1 MSNLNKQH
9 IQVYSLQLRRS
20 IFMTTNIPQQHT
32 DASLEQAK
40 STLLATNIPTDIP
53 LQQQTDAFFAQ
64 AKSQVPADLLQ
75 DLLSPI
81 EQLIM
86 SGSAE
91 KVLKEGT
98 QVPDFTLPDALGN
111 PVTLSQ
117 LLMQG
122 PVVISFYR
130 GSWCTYCNLE
140 LRAYQRVLSQLQELG
155 TSLVAV
161 SPQTPDHSLS
171 LVEKQKL
178 TFAVLSDVGNHVAR
192 QFGLVFT
199 IDESVRNA
207 HRRIGANLPAFN
219 GDNSWELPMAGT
231 FLIDQSGTIRLAFVD
246 PDFSR
251 RLDPSI
257 VIAKLKELRAK
268 FGN

>member
-1 MSNLNKQH
+1 MA
-9 IQVYSLQLRRS
+9 
-20 IFMTTNIPQQHT
+20 TNIPQQQD

-40 STLLATNIPTDIP
+40 STLLATDIPTDIP

-81 EQLIM
+81 EQLIT
-86 SGSAE
+86 SGAVE

-111 PVTLSQ
+111 AVMLSH
-117 LLMQG
+117 LLAQG

-130 GSWCTYCNLE
+130 GAWCPYCNLE
-140 LRAYQRVLSQLQELG
+140 LRAYQRVLPQLQELG
-155 TSLVAV
+155 ASLIAI

-171 LVEKQKL
+171 LVEKQNL
-178 TFAVLSDVGNHVAR
+178 SFTVLSDVGNHVAR

-199 IDESVRNA
+199 IDEAVRAA

-219 GDNSWELPMAGT
+219 GDDSWELPMAGT
-231 FLIDQSGTIRLAFVD
+231 FLVDRSGTIRLAFVD

-251 RLDPSI
+251 RLDPSV
-257 VIAKLKELRAK
+257 VIAKLKELKAQS
-268 FGN
+268 GN